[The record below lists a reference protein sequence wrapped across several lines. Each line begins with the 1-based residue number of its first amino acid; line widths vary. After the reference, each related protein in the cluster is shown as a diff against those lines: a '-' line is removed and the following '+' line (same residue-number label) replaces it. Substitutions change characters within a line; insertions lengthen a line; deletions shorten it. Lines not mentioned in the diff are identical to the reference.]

1 MTADGLPHQVR
12 GSMRLMLGV
21 LRQALEDIFHHA
33 CHKYGSNGAEGG
45 AQHGVE
51 HGGEGVV
58 ASAEDTKAALMLI
71 VARAKDLCERTGDLC
86 ERTGISYRAEA
97 ERLWFELLDTLLAWQ
112 VSLALLASECA

>member
-1 MTADGLPHQVR
+1 MTADDLPHQVR

-33 CHKYGSNGAEGG
+33 CHKYGSNGAKGG

-58 ASAEDTKAALMLI
+58 ASAEDTKAAVLLI
-71 VARAKDLCERTGDLC
+71 VAREELQAL
-86 ERTGISYRAEA
+86 AEQLSVGLVHRMVEQLA
-97 ERLWFELLDTLLAWQ
+97 PCVVLRHIFETHEAR
-112 VSLALLASECA
+112 